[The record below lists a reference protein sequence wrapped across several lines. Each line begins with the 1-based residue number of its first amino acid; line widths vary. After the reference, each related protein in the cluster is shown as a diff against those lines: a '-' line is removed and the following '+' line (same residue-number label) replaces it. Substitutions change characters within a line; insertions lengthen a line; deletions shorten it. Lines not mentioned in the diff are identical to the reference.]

1 MSGIVSKVVKVK
13 NKSTAGTDTAATTS
27 GYSAEITILDDTDLI
42 VGMST
47 KAKIVISKRGNA
59 LAVPYDLVKYDD
71 NGNAY
76 ILVPE
81 AQEDGTY
88 IAKRCDIE
96 VGEEI
101 DYYTEVTGGDLK
113 AGDYFIYDYSVEEGD
128 VIVCDLQFGLEEEN
142 TENIDD
148 IMPETEEVQTSG
160 TEAVEV
166 IDGTEAVEEEETE
179 EAAE

>member
-1 MSGIVSKVVKVK
+1 M
-13 NKSTAGTDTAATTS
+13 
-27 GYSAEITILDDTDLI
+27 
-42 VGMST
+42 
-47 KAKIVISKRGNA
+47 
-59 LAVPYDLVKYDD
+59 
-71 NGNAY
+71 
-76 ILVPE
+76 
-81 AQEDGTY
+81 
-88 IAKRCDIE
+88 
-96 VGEEI
+96 
-101 DYYTEVTGGDLK
+101 K

-142 TENIDD
+142 TENMDD